1 MPLSLLLYADLLD
14 PVQGSEDMVE
24 RMKVEK
30 RTLEQQLTNMKS
42 NAAELELIL
51 QKSHS
56 EKELINVNN
65 ILFNLRFI
73 RAMVRQL

>member
-65 ILFNLRFI
+65 ILFNLRSL
-73 RAMVRQL
+73 RPW